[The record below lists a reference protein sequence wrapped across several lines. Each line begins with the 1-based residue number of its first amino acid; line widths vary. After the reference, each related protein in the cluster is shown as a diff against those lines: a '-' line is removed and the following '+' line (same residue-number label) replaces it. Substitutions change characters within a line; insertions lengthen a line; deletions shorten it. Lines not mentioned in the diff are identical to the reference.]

1 MWRARCELDPSSKAS
16 DLDTQTMFQRI
27 HFCRGML
34 NMHGFLTETENRKIH
49 DRIAEWCNRKDR
61 QKHEQ

>member
-1 MWRARCELDPSSKAS
+1 MTRSKCTLDPSRTAS

-34 NMHGFLTETENRKIH
+34 NMHGFLTEAENAKIT
-49 DRIAEWCNRKDR
+49 DRIAEWCNRMDEE
-61 QKHEQ
+61 KHGH